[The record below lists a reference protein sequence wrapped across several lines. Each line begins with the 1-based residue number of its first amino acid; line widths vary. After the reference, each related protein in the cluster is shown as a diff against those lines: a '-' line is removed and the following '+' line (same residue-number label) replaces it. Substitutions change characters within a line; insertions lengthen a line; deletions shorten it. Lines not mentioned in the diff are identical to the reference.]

1 MSEPRIKEAL
11 AAQTIF
17 RQDKASWGE
26 YQDAEKQKSDEKAIR
41 RTALEEGEARGLK
54 KGEKIGEKRGEK
66 RGEKIGE
73 MNMLHLLYKNGSI
86 SLDVAA
92 SNAGKT
98 VSQLRKLWKLD
109 S

>member
-26 YQDAEKQKSDEKAIR
+26 YQNAEKQKSDEKAIR
-41 RTALEEGEARGLK
+41 RTALEEGEAKGLK
-54 KGEKIGEKRGEK
+54 KGQKQGHKQGLMEGQ
-66 RGEKIGE
+66 
-73 MNMLHLLYKNGSI
+73 MQTLQTLYKNGSI

>member
-17 RQDKASWGE
+17 RRDKDSWGE
-26 YQDAEKQKSDEKAIR
+26 YQDAEKRKRDEKAIR
-41 RTALEEGEARGLK
+41 RTALEEGKAIGHKQGHKQGLME
-54 KGEKIGEKRGEK
+54 GQ
-66 RGEKIGE
+66 
-73 MNMLHLLYKNGSI
+73 MQTLQTLYKNGTI